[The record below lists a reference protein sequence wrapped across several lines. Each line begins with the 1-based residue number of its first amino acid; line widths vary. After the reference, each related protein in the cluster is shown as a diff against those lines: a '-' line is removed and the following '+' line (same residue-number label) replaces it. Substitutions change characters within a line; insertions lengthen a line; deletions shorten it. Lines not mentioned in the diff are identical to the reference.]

1 MMMMMI
7 RMRMEVKAKVA
18 KKSALKNNRGKLSA
32 HLPKRIN
39 RVKLAQKLPLKTKL
53 RDKTRV

>member
-1 MMMMMI
+1 MMMI